1 MTEKKYLHV
10 WLIVIATVIICIYLY
25 TQALVVPYSFPVG
38 RTFTIGENETLKS
51 ISIRLKKDGYIYSP
65 LLFRAGISFLGKDR
79 TIQLGGYVFNKPLTL
94 LGIVTTFVQ
103 GKPSAPLIT
112 VTVPEGSTSFEVA
125 TIIGK
130 VIPSLS
136 PSIFREVI
144 SNYTANGKL
153 FPSTYFLLPSYKEED
168 IVKLM
173 LLTFTKKTQN
183 LISKGEIT
191 SPLVTENDV
200 ITLASLL
207 EGEAQS
213 QVDMKIVSGILR
225 ARLIHG
231 MPLQVDVA
239 TSTYKHKGLPSTPI
253 NNPGLIAL
261 DAALHPTASQYLYYL
276 TGRNGMMHYAK
287 TFDEHKKNIE
297 KYLR

>member
-10 WLIVIATVIICIYLY
+10 WLIVIATVIVCIYLY

-94 LGIVTTFVQ
+94 LCIVTTFVQ

-191 SPLVTENDV
+191 
-200 ITLASLL
+200 ARYLL
-207 EGEAQS
+207 LYKKVAKS
-213 QVDMKIVSGILR
+213 MLR
-225 ARLIHG
+225 GTTYH
-231 MPLQVDVA
+231 LQC
-239 TSTYKHKGLPSTPI
+239 S
-253 NNPGLIAL
+253 
-261 DAALHPTASQYLYYL
+261 
-276 TGRNGMMHYAK
+276 
-287 TFDEHKKNIE
+287 
-297 KYLR
+297 